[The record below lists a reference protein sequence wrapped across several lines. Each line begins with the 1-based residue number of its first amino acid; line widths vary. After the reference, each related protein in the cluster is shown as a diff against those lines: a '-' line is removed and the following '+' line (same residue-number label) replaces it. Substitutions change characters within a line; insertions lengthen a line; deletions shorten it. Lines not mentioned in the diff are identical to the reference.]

1 MPGVRVGV
9 DLMWRDK
16 VSEQLKRM
24 EGVKRFSYIDSVGK
38 TTVGCG
44 RNLTDKGLSTL
55 EIAFLLMNDLADAED
70 DARRLLSDSLF
81 DALTDARKSVI
92 VNMAFNLGYA
102 RLSRF
107 TAMLGA
113 LRAGR
118 YHEAAREMRNSV
130 WATQV
135 KGRAEELATLMEK
148 G

>member
-1 MPGVRVGV
+1 MTWKDTVR
-9 DLMWRDK
+9 
-16 VSEQLKRM
+16 EQLKRH
-24 EGVKRFSYIDSVGK
+24 EGVKRFSYVDTVGK

-44 RNLTDKGLSTL
+44 RNLADKGLSPA
-55 EIAFLLMNDLADAED
+55 EIDFLLTNDITDAED

-81 DALTDARKSVI
+81 DALADNRKTVM

-107 TAMLGA
+107 TAMIGA
-113 LRAGR
+113 LKAGR
-118 YHEAAREMRNSV
+118 YQDAAREMRNSA

-135 KGRAEELATLMEK
+135 KARAEELAKLMEK